1 MNLGFV
7 IVGALVALAGL
18 GLVASAVRNR
28 GDGDSPG
35 NNAMLIGGTM
45 AAAFGLILAG
55 FAIAYDAAEPLEATP

>member
-18 GLVASAVRNR
+18 GLVAVAVRNR

-45 AAAFGLILAG
+45 AAAFGIILAG